1 MIRNILAVVAGYFSM
16 FLVVFVLLTSAYFA
30 FGTER
35 AFEPGSYKTSLAWCL
50 TSLVLGIPAALLG
63 GWVCARVAT
72 SPKAVTAL
80 VVLVAILGLLSVIP
94 TLSPPP
100 VGETRAANVPNLEA
114 MTKARTPPWVALLNI
129 VVGVGGVLIGGR
141 RFPGR

>member
-63 GWVCARVAT
+63 GWVCARVAR

-114 MTKARTPPWVALLNI
+114 MTKARTPPWVAMLNI